1 MSFFSDEE
9 IDSLKITRMILHVVG
24 TKNFEALPERA
35 LEEEA
40 FFIGK
45 VVDMAAAPVFMF
57 KAVSTTRN
65 EIEAIAT
72 GATPFV
78 IGAQSLAASFNRA
91 HVVGSADGVLLMFE
105 LSVKDPSVKIY
116 SLIKYDY
123 KLALEQNDGA
133 PGNKLRR
140 IVNALVD
147 EKKAIQK
154 TALVRVFNGV
164 ADKNVSATDRTK
176 HGVDLADYFSDFL
189 SVTRDVSDTELSELT
204 RKVLKGAL
212 QACIEHLPGKNVAK
226 ALKKAQ
232 ANLGTRTLI
241 DEDAI
246 VEAVMLAAGHPEDDK
261 VAGRLEKETRTRI
274 KKSKLHELSFKP
286 DRKILRQPYMRKIVT
301 TEGVTILFPDRAEN
315 PNVKVVALEGGRV
328 QIIVDTDRVTEDSVV
343 TPKAGQPT

>member
-24 TKNFEALPERA
+24 TKNFQAQPERA
-35 LEEEA
+35 LEEEK

-45 VVDMAAAPVFMF
+45 IVDMAAAAVFMF
-57 KAVSTTRN
+57 KAVSTTRT
-65 EIEAIAT
+65 EIEAIAA
-72 GATPFV
+72 GDAPFV
-78 IGAQSLAASFNRA
+78 DGAQSLAASFNRA
-91 HVVGSADGVLLMFE
+91 HVGGSADGVLLMFE
-105 LSVKDPSVKIY
+105 LSVEDPDVKIY

-133 PGNKLRR
+133 PGKKLRR

-154 TALVRVFNGV
+154 TALVRVVGGV

-176 HGVDLADYFSDFL
+176 HGVDLADYFADFL
-189 SVTRDVSDTELSELT
+189 SIARDVSDKELSELT

-212 QACIEHLPGKNVAK
+212 QACIEYLPGQDVAK
-226 ALKKAQ
+226 ALQKAQ
-232 ANLGTRTLI
+232 ANLGTRKLV
-241 DEDAI
+241 DEDTI
-246 VEAVMLAAGHPEDDK
+246 VEAVMMAAGHPQDEK
-261 VAGRLEKETRTRI
+261 IASRLEKETRTRV
-274 KKSKLHELSFKP
+274 KKSKLHELSFEP
-286 DRKILRQPYMRKIVT
+286 DRRILRQPYMRRIVT

-315 PNVKVVALEGGRV
+315 PNVRVVELKGGRT

-343 TPKAGQPT
+343 TPKPSKPS